1 MNIKDIQKKYNLS
14 LDDFWEHKQSKSWI
28 LTHDACTKIGN
39 QEGIELVDIN
49 VINSDPDL
57 VRILV
62 TMKKDSISIT
72 TFGEADRKNCFNPYL
87 ACMSEKRGRDRAILK
102 LINAYEYGVYSEIEA
117 DAFDKK
123 KNVQKK
129 LKPLDM
135 TCEQKEHI
143 NSLVEFQTED
153 IRNKTIEWMKETHTQ
168 TQAKKMIKKLESMDQ
183 DTAIYESLLKTCMEK
198 LKLDKPDAVL
208 KLNELSSDMYSI
220 DLFDRLPIDAM
231 IQLKDEIA
239 LGSHG

>member
-1 MNIKDIQKKYNLS
+1 MNIKDIQEKYNLS

-39 QEGIELVDIN
+39 QEGVELVDIN
-49 VINSDPDL
+49 VINSEQDL
-57 VRILV
+57 VRVLV
-62 TMKKDSISIT
+62 TMKKGSVSIT

-87 ACMSEKRGRDRAILK
+87 AAMAEKRGRDRAILQ

-117 DAFDKK
+117 DDFKK
-123 KNVQKK
+123 KESVSN
-129 LKPLDM
+129 DM
-135 TCEQKEHI
+135 TEDQRRHI
-143 NSLVEFQTED
+143 LKLILHQADDIKKKTNDWLKKDQT
-153 IRNKTIEWMKETHTQ
+153 KTT
-168 TQAKKMIKKLESMDQ
+168 AKKMIKRLESMDHNNE
-183 DTAIYESLLKTCMEK
+183 IHESLLKTAMEK

>member
-1 MNIKDIQKKYNLS
+1 MNIKDIQEKYNLKR
-14 LDDFWEHKQSKSWI
+14 DDFWEHKQSKSWI
-28 LTHDACTKIGN
+28 LTHDACSKIGN

-49 VINSDPDL
+49 VINSEADL

-62 TMKKDSISIT
+62 TMKKGSVSIT

-87 ACMSEKRGRDRAILK
+87 ACMSEKRGCDRAILK

-117 DAFDKK
+117 DDFKK
-123 KNVQKK
+123 KESVSN
-129 LKPLDM
+129 DM
-135 TCEQKEHI
+135 TEDQRRHI
-143 NSLVEFQTED
+143 LKLILHQADDIKKKTNDWLKKDQT
-153 IRNKTIEWMKETHTQ
+153 KTT
-168 TQAKKMIKKLESMDQ
+168 AKKMIKRLESMDHNNE
-183 DTAIYESLLKTCMEK
+183 IHESLLKTAMEK